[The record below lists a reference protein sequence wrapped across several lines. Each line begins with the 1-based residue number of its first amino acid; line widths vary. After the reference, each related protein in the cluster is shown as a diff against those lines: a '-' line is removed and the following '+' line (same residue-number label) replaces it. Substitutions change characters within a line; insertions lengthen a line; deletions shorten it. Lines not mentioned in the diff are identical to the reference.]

1 MINLEIPK
9 KFKPLASQA
18 NQVAT
23 EVFRPISRKYDA
35 AEHAYPKELDMLAS
49 LIDGMNEGS
58 DIGGA
63 GAAGVRREA
72 NGDDDGENRN
82 GSNLSTVLGII
93 ELCWGDVGLLLSMP
107 RQGLGN
113 SAIASV
119 ATEEQLEHYGGKWAA
134 MAITEPEA
142 GSDSAAIRTTAEL
155 DGDEYVLNGEKI
167 FVTSGDR
174 ADLIVVWATLDRSKG
189 RAAIKSFIVER
200 DNPGLKLDRL
210 EHKLGIRASDTANF
224 TLQDCRVPK
233 EALLGDP
240 EVDGKKGFAGAMQT
254 FDNTRPLVAAMAVGV
269 ARAALE
275 ETRERLAEAGRRGR
289 LRHPRPLPARRRG
302 ALPGDGGRLRGG
314 LAADPAGRL
323 DGRQRQAQL
332 AAGLDGQGQ
341 GRPHLRRRRPRL
353 RRALRQ
359 RRLRRERAAREVGPR
374 REDPRHLRG
383 DPADPAADRRPPA
396 ARQELAANCGN
407 RRGSGCPS
415 PETVAAGAARLS
427 VRRGTTRQATR
438 SPEGIG
444 RGPPPIFVR
453 QTAGREPDRGLD
465 GASPASRLGIVA
477 VDARGR
483 TGGTGTSAN

>member
-9 KFKPLASQA
+9 KYKPLAQQA

-23 EVFRPISRKYDA
+23 EVFRPISRKYDL
-35 AEHAYPKELDMLAS
+35 AEHEYPKELDMLAS

-58 DIGGA
+58 DMGGA
-63 GAAGVRREA
+63 GAAGVRRSA
-72 NGDDDGENRN
+72 NGADAGENRN

-119 ATEEQLEHYGGKWAA
+119 ATEEQLERYGGKWAA
-134 MAITEPEA
+134 MAITEP

-155 DGDEYVLNGEKI
+155 DDDEYVLNGEKI

-233 EALLGDP
+233 DALLGDP
-240 EVDGKKGFAGAMQT
+240 EVKEKGFAGVMET

-269 ARAALE
+269 TRAALAG
-275 ETRERLAEAGRRGR
+275 TRRQLAEAGVEIDYDT
-289 LRHPRPLPARRRG
+289 PA
-302 ALPGDGGRLRGG
+302 LSQS
-314 LAADPAGRL
+314 AAAARFLEMEADYEASWLLTLQAAWMADNSKPNSLQASMAKAKAGRTCVDVTLGCVELCGAIGVGEGELLEKWSRDAKIL
-323 DGRQRQAQL
+323 DIFEGTQQIQL
-332 AAGLDGQGQ
+332 LI
-341 GRPHLRRRRPRL
+341 
-353 RRALRQ
+353 
-359 RRLRRERAAREVGPR
+359 V
-374 REDPRHLRG
+374 
-383 DPADPAADRRPPA
+383 
-396 ARQELAANCGN
+396 ARQLLGKSSSEL
-407 RRGSGCPS
+407 R
-415 PETVAAGAARLS
+415 
-427 VRRGTTRQATR
+427 
-438 SPEGIG
+438 
-444 RGPPPIFVR
+444 
-453 QTAGREPDRGLD
+453 
-465 GASPASRLGIVA
+465 
-477 VDARGR
+477 
-483 TGGTGTSAN
+483 